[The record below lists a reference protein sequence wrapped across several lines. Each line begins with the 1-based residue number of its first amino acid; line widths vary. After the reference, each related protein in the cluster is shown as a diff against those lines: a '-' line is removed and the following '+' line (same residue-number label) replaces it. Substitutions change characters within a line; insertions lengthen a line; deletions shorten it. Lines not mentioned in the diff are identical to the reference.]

1 MKAALR
7 LAVVTATQLAP
18 AAAQD
23 VSYAGSIQYATGSYI
38 FTEPT
43 HTLSLQNGLTAT
55 FGRLRLGAAI
65 PAILQNSGAVTIVGG
80 TYLPTGGEGSG
91 AVGTRQPGTKVP
103 MGPGGPRHSLLP
115 GPNLYALL
123 PGQDLY
129 VQQVASDSV
138 VEEPGSYVLSAGDP
152 LLSSGLELLRGR
164 SWLRFLELNVN
175 AKAPL
180 NDLASGVGTGRW
192 DFGAGGTVVTA
203 LGRLLAIVDVSYW
216 WYGDLPELE
225 LQDGVSWGASLAMP
239 VSRSVSL
246 TAAAI
251 GSNRIIQTAEPARS
265 VSGGLLY
272 RLSPRSSL
280 SFSAGAGLS
289 ETSPAVSFSLG
300 WWHSLKQR

>member
-18 AAAQD
+18 AAAQE

-43 HTLSLQNGLTAT
+43 RTLSLQNGLTAT
-55 FGRLRLGAAI
+55 FGRLRLSAAI

-103 MGPGGPRHSLLP
+103 MGPGGPRH
-115 GPNLYALL
+115 ALL
-123 PGQDLY
+123 PAPDLY
-129 VQQVASDSV
+129 VQQVVSDSV

-164 SWLRFLELNVN
+164 SWLRSVELNVN

-203 LGRLLAIVDVSYW
+203 LGRLLAILDVSYW

-239 VSRSVSL
+239 VSRSLSL

-251 GSNRIIQTAEPARS
+251 GSNRIIQTAQPARS

-300 WWHSLKQR
+300 WWHSLKRR